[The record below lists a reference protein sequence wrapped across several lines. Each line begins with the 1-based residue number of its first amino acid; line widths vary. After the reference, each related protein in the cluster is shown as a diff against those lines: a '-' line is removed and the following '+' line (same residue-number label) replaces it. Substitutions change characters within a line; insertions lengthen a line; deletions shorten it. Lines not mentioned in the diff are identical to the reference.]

1 MSTPSAAPTVAVRGE
16 WTAEVPPELARVR
29 VSVGARSA
37 DRATALRDLARRV
50 DEVRATLAG
59 CGPAVESVAASP
71 LRVRPQFRDG
81 RPRERV
87 TGHVAGVHLT
97 VVVVDPEVLGD
108 LLVRLA
114 DRDMVELTG
123 PWWELRPGSEVH
135 RRARTEAVRDAR
147 RRAEEY
153 AAAAGSRLTGLVE
166 IADTGLSG
174 APVSA
179 APAAFLTTGA
189 QETVTFDV
197 EPVPQTVH
205 AAVQARFTLAQPD
218 FG

>member
-1 MSTPSAAPTVAVRGE
+1 MRAALGE
-16 WTAEVPPELARVR
+16 
-29 VSVGARSA
+29 
-37 DRATALRDLARRV
+37 
-50 DEVRATLAG
+50 
-59 CGPAVESVAASP
+59 CGPAVESVAAAP
-71 LRVRPQFRDG
+71 LRVRPHFRDG
-81 RPRERV
+81 RLRERV
-87 TGHVAGVHLT
+87 TGYVAGQQLT

-123 PWWELRPGSEVH
+123 PEWALRPDSEVH
-135 RRARTEAVRDAR
+135 RRARTEAVRGAR

-166 IADTGLSG
+166 LADTGLSHG
-174 APVSA
+174 PGSP
-179 APAAFLTTGA
+179 APAAFLRSGPR
-189 QETVTFDV
+189 ETVAFDV

-205 AAVQARFTLAQPD
+205 AAVEARFTLTQPD